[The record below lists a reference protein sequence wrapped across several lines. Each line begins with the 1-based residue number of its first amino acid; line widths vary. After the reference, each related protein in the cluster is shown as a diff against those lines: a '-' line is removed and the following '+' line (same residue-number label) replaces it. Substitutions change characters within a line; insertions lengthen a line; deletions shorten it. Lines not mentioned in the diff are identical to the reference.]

1 MIKPTQSFY
10 SRAIIS
16 QPWLSRVLTSE
27 CFLQAVRRPWLKA
40 VADTGLSVDEAWQRN
55 LCETA
60 PLVASCGNDHTP
72 SWWSNMPPGRIKLF
86 SPPFSVTGVDLFG
99 PLTLN
104 MKGTSLLRPEVFCS
118 PVQWGEQFTWKL
130 SRIGLPEPSY
140 RTSDVLSPIMDGPT
154 PLFQIKESVLLE
166 LKRS

>member
-10 SRAIIS
+10 RRAIIS
-16 QPWLSRVLTSE
+16 LPWLSWVLTSE
-27 CFLQAVRRPWLKA
+27 CFSQAVRRPWLK
-40 VADTGLSVDEAWQRN
+40 VIADTGLSADEAWQRN

-60 PLVASCGNDHTP
+60 PLVASCTP
-72 SWWSNMPPGRIKLF
+72 IWWPNLAPGRIKLF

-99 PLTLN
+99 PLTSN
-104 MKGTSLLRPEVFCS
+104 IKETSLLRPEVLCS

-130 SRIGLPEPSY
+130 SRIVLPKPSY
-140 RTSDVLSPIMDGPT
+140 RTSDALSPVMYGPT
-154 PLFQIKESVLLE
+154 PLFQIAKSVLLE